1 MVLVVVVAST
11 QWQLSPAH
19 FPPFLLTLSRNLPS
33 HSLYIPPGPSSQS
46 KLSSQSQTMSP
57 IISSSFFLLLVI
69 SSGGSTLSEDEDDQM
84 TQQQQQHYY
93 YYNPKLPPPGRSR
106 TKGGLSSS
114 KKFEGSSELVN
125 LRYHMGPVLSSPIN
139 IYLIWYGNWPSSH
152 KLLINDFLLSI
163 SSSKSPKSPKSPS
176 VAEWWS
182 TVSLYTDQTGANVS
196 RSVLVAG
203 QYSDRNYSHGT
214 HLTRL
219 SIQDVIA
226 SAVRSAPFPV
236 DHKNG
241 IYLILTS
248 LDVTMQDF
256 CRAVCGFHYFTFP
269 SMVGYTLP
277 YAWVGNSGKQCP
289 EVCAY
294 PFAVPGYMAG
304 GGPGALA
311 PPNSEVGVDGMISV
325 IGHELAELASN
336 PLVNAWYAGEDPTA
350 PTEIGDL
357 CEGLYGT
364 GGGGGY
370 IGQVMKDTRG
380 RTFNL
385 HGRNGRNF
393 LVQWIW
399 SPILKACAGPN
410 ALD

>member
-1 MVLVVVVAST
+1 M
-11 QWQLSPAH
+11 SP
-19 FPPFLLTLSRNLPS
+19 
-33 HSLYIPPGPSSQS
+33 
-46 KLSSQSQTMSP
+46 LSSFFVLFSF
-57 IISSSFFLLLVI
+57 FFLLLSASL
-69 SSGGSTLSEDEDDQM
+69 SSSSSNAHEEKVQTLSTSPQYS
-84 TQQQQQHYY
+84 TF
-93 YYNPKLPPPGRSR
+93 NPKLPPK
-106 TKGGLSSS
+106 TLSSS
-114 KKFEGSSELVN
+114 KKFEGSSDLVN
-125 LRYHMGPVLSSPIN
+125 LRYHMGPVLSSSPIN
-139 IYLIWYGNWPSSH
+139 IYLIWYGKWTQPH
-152 KLLINDFLLSI
+152 QLLIKDFLLSI
-163 SSSKSPKSPKSPS
+163 STINHRAAPSPS
-176 VAEWWS
+176 VSDWWR
-182 TVSLYTDQTGANVS
+182 TVSLYADQTGANVS
-196 RSVLVAG
+196 RSVVIAG
-203 QYSDRNYSHGT
+203 EHSDLGYSHGT

-219 SIQDVIA
+219 SVQQVIA
-226 SAVRSAPFPV
+226 TAVRSAPFPV
-236 DHKNG
+236 DHRNG

-248 LDVTMQDF
+248 EDVTMQDF

-277 YAWVGNSGKQCP
+277 YAWIGNSGKQCP

-294 PFAVPGYMAG
+294 PFAVPGYMGG
-304 GGPGALA
+304 GGPGALS
-311 PPNSEVGVDGMISV
+311 PPNNDAGVDGMISV

-370 IGQVMKDTRG
+370 IGQVMRDKEG

-385 HGRNGRNF
+385 NGRRGRKF

-399 SPILKACAGPN
+399 SPVLKACAGPN

>member
-1 MVLVVVVAST
+1 
-11 QWQLSPAH
+11 
-19 FPPFLLTLSRNLPS
+19 
-33 HSLYIPPGPSSQS
+33 
-46 KLSSQSQTMSP
+46 MS
-57 IISSSFFLLLVI
+57 IISLIFLITLQI
-69 SSGGSTLSEDEDDQM
+69 TTTYSTLLPQTTNNLNSE
-84 TQQQQQHYY
+84 QQH
-93 YYNPKLPPPGRSR
+93 YYNPKLPPRVFTTSN
-106 TKGGLSSS
+106 
-114 KKFEGSSELVN
+114 KFEGSSDLVH

-139 IYLIWYGNWPSSH
+139 INIIWYGKWTPQQ
-152 KLLINDFLLSI
+152 KLVIKDFILSI
-163 SSSKSPKSPKSPS
+163 SATHREATSPS
-176 VAEWWS
+176 VSEWWR
-182 TVSLYTDQTGANVS
+182 TATLYADQTNSNVS
-196 RSVLVAG
+196 RSVLISGEYVDHL
-203 QYSDRNYSHGT
+203 YSQGN

-219 SIQDVIA
+219 TIQQVIA
-226 SAVRSAPFPV
+226 NAVKSAPFQV
-236 DHKNG
+236 NHKNG

-248 LDVTMQDF
+248 SDVTMQDF

-294 PFAVPGYMAG
+294 PFAVPGYMG
-304 GGPGALA
+304 KGGPGALI
-311 PPNSEVGVDGMISV
+311 PPNGDVGVDGMISV

-370 IGQVMKDTRG
+370 IGQVMKDRVG

-385 HGRNGRNF
+385 NGRRARKF
-393 LVQWIW
+393 MVQWIW
-399 SPILKACAGPN
+399 SPVIKACAGPN

>member
-1 MVLVVVVAST
+1 MAAALQTTVILAFFGFSLFFFPLTVQS
-11 QWQLSPAH
+11 AH
-19 FPPFLLTLSRNLPS
+19 HKKRTTTDYKVTF
-33 HSLYIPPGPSSQS
+33 
-46 KLSSQSQTMSP
+46 
-57 IISSSFFLLLVI
+57 
-69 SSGGSTLSEDEDDQM
+69 
-84 TQQQQQHYY
+84 
-93 YYNPKLPPPGRSR
+93 NPQLPPRSFAA
-106 TKGGLSSS
+106 S
-114 KKFEGSSELVN
+114 KRYEGSSDLVN

-139 IYLIWYGNWPSSH
+139 IYLIWYGKWAASQQ
-152 KLLINDFLLSI
+152 LIIKDFLLSI
-163 SSSKSPKSPKSPS
+163 STFNHRAAPSPS
-176 VAEWWS
+176 VSEWWR
-182 TVSLYTDQTGANVS
+182 TVSLYTDQTGANIS
-196 RSVLVAG
+196 RSVLIAG
-203 QYSDRNYSHGT
+203 EYSDTKYSLGT

-219 SIQDVIA
+219 SIQQVIA
-226 SAVRSAPFPV
+226 SAVRSKPFPV

-241 IYLILTS
+241 IYLVLTS
-248 LDVTMQDF
+248 VDVTVQDF

-294 PFAVPGYMAG
+294 PFAIPSYMSG
-304 GGPGALA
+304 GGATPLI
-311 PPNSEVGVDGMISV
+311 PPNGDAGVDGMISV
-325 IGHELAELASN
+325 IGHELAELSSN

-370 IGQVMKDTRG
+370 IGQVMRDGGG
-380 RTFNL
+380 RSYNM
-385 HGRNGRNF
+385 NGRRRRKF

-410 ALD
+410 SLD

>member
-1 MVLVVVVAST
+1 M
-11 QWQLSPAH
+11 
-19 FPPFLLTLSRNLPS
+19 LT
-33 HSLYIPPGPSSQS
+33 HC
-46 KLSSQSQTMSP
+46 
-57 IISSSFFLLLVI
+57 FLLLLASVMAVAE
-69 SSGGSTLSEDEDDQM
+69 SAATVELQPTLS
-84 TQQQQQHYY
+84 
-93 YYNPKLPPPGRSR
+93 NPQLPPRAFSAAKR
-106 TKGGLSSS
+106 
-114 KKFEGSSELVN
+114 FEGSSDLVN

-139 IYLIWYGNWPSSH
+139 IYVIWYGKWAATH
-152 KLLINDFLLSI
+152 QLLIKDFLLSI
-163 SSSKSPKSPKSPS
+163 SASSRRVAPSPS
-176 VAEWWS
+176 ISDWWR
-182 TVSLYTDQTGANVS
+182 TVTLYTDQTGANIS
-196 RSVLVAG
+196 RSVLIAG
-203 QYSDRNYSHGT
+203 EYSDHLYSHGT

-219 SIQDVIA
+219 SIQEVIA
-226 SAVRSAPFPV
+226 TAVKSKPFAV

-241 IYLILTS
+241 IYLVLTAT
-248 LDVTMQDF
+248 DVTVQDF

-294 PFAVPGYMAG
+294 PFAIPGYMGG
-304 GGPGALA
+304 GGPGALR
-311 PPNSEVGVDGMISV
+311 PPNGDVGVDGMISV
-325 IGHELAELASN
+325 IGHELAELSSN

-370 IGQVMKDTRG
+370 IGQVMKDRDGRSYNLNGRRG
-380 RTFNL
+380 RKY
-385 HGRNGRNF
+385 

>member
-1 MVLVVVVAST
+1 MSVTL
-11 QWQLSPAH
+11 PH
-19 FPPFLLTLSRNLPS
+19 LLP
-33 HSLYIPPGPSSQS
+33 
-46 KLSSQSQTMSP
+46 
-57 IISSSFFLLLVI
+57 LLLVI
-69 SSGGSTLSEDEDDQM
+69 LFHLLSYLRVSASSSPTSETLNLNRPE
-84 TQQQQQHYY
+84 YF
-93 YYNPKLPPPGRSR
+93 NPKIPPSA
-106 TKGGLSSS
+106 LSIS
-114 KKFEGSSELVN
+114 KKFEGSSDLVH

-139 IYLIWYGNWPSSH
+139 IYLIWYGQWTPSQ
-152 KLLINDFLLSI
+152 KLLIKDFLLSI
-163 SSSKSPKSPKSPS
+163 STNHRAAPSPS
-176 VAEWWS
+176 VSDWWR
-182 TVSLYTDQTGANVS
+182 TVSLYTDQTGANIS
-196 RSVLVAG
+196 SSIFVAKEYVDHR
-203 QYSDRNYSHGT
+203 YSQGT

-219 SIQDVIA
+219 SIQQVIDN
-226 SAVRSAPFPV
+226 AVRAAPFQV

-241 IYLILTS
+241 IYLVLTS
-248 LDVTMQDF
+248 SDVTVQDF

-294 PFAVPGYMAG
+294 PFAVPGYMGG
-304 GGPGALA
+304 GGPGALS
-311 PPNSEVGVDGMISV
+311 PPNGDVGVDGMISV
-325 IGHELAELASN
+325 IAHELAELASN

-370 IGQVMKDTRG
+370 IGQVMRDRGGRTYNLNGRRG
-380 RTFNL
+380 R
-385 HGRNGRNF
+385 RF

-399 SPILKACAGPN
+399 SPVLKACSGPN

>member
-1 MVLVVVVAST
+1 M
-11 QWQLSPAH
+11 
-19 FPPFLLTLSRNLPS
+19 
-33 HSLYIPPGPSSQS
+33 
-46 KLSSQSQTMSP
+46 
-57 IISSSFFLLLVI
+57 
-69 SSGGSTLSEDEDDQM
+69 
-84 TQQQQQHYY
+84 
-93 YYNPKLPPPGRSR
+93 
-106 TKGGLSSS
+106 
-114 KKFEGSSELVN
+114 
-125 LRYHMGPVLSSPIN
+125 
-139 IYLIWYGNWPSSH
+139 
-152 KLLINDFLLSI
+152 
-163 SSSKSPKSPKSPS
+163 
-176 VAEWWS
+176 
-182 TVSLYTDQTGANVS
+182 SLYTDQTGANVS
-196 RSVLVAG
+196 RSVLIAG
-203 QYSDRNYSHGT
+203 EYVDSAYSHGT
-214 HLTRL
+214 GLTRL
-219 SIQDVIA
+219 TVQQVIA
-226 SAVRSAPFPV
+226 SAVKSAPFPV

-248 LDVTMQDF
+248 QDVTMQDF

-294 PFAVPGYMAG
+294 PFAVPGYMGG
-304 GGPGALA
+304 GGPGELK
-311 PPNSEVGVDGMISV
+311 PPNGDVGVDGMISV
-325 IGHELAELASN
+325 IGHELAELSSN

-370 IGQVMKDTRG
+370 IGQVMRDRKS

-385 HGRNGRNF
+385 NGKRGRKF

-399 SPILKACAGPN
+399 SPELKACAGPN